1 MNPFWNECTAQKY
14 QQLGF
19 SPADYSLILKVG
31 NVKVSAIE
39 HPFMGVALI
48 FESITSRAVCQY
60 ESSAPANCSVEQIA
74 GLIYLNVAE
83 NFRDSASLFKAYFQ
97 KLGIP
102 LFQ

>member
-1 MNPFWNECTAQKY
+1 MNPFWNEHTAQKY

-31 NVKVSAIE
+31 SVNVSAVE
-39 HPFMGVALI
+39 HPLGVALF
-48 FESITSRAVCQY
+48 FESITSRAACQY

-74 GLIYLNVAE
+74 GLIYLNIAE
-83 NFRDSASLFKAYFQ
+83 NFRDSAALFKAHFQ